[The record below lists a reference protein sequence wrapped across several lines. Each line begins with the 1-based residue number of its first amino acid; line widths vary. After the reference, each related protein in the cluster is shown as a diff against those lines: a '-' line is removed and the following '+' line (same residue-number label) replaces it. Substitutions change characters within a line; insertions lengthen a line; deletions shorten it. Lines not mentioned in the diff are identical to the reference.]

1 MKITCQRESLTNAFA
16 LAASIAPARSPKEI
30 LQNVKVTAAGGK
42 ITLTAT
48 DMEVGIR
55 LDLEEG
61 VTVETE
67 GTALLPV
74 QRTMAILRENN
85 DEVLEFETDE
95 SGIRVKGKR
104 SKFKLPGSNPDEF
117 PAVAG
122 FDEDKY
128 HVLPTRLFR
137 EMVKR
142 TVFATDSD
150 SSRFALGGVLLEMEE
165 SRVTAVGTDG
175 RRLARMEGTG
185 ESVGGH
191 QTTGASTIVPTRAI
205 QLIERALNDK
215 DETVDVAARNN
226 DLMVRTPQAVIY
238 SRLVEGRYPNW
249 RQVFP
254 TRENAVQL
262 DVTVGPLFAALRQ
275 AAIVTDHESRGIDF
289 TFADGTLKMEASTA
303 EIGESQIEIPIAYE
317 GESITM
323 TMDHRYL
330 ADFCKV
336 LDNEVSF
343 ILEIESGAAPAL
355 LTTDDGYGYVIMPM
369 ARDR

>member
-1 MKITCQRESLTNAFA
+1 MKITCQRESLTNAFG

-30 LQNVKVTAAGGK
+30 LQNVKITATGGK

-61 VTVETE
+61 VTVQTE

-104 SKFKLPGSNPDEF
+104 SKFKLPGNNPDEF

-185 ESVGGH
+185 
-191 QTTGASTIVPTRAI
+191 
-205 QLIERALNDK
+205 
-215 DETVDVAARNN
+215 
-226 DLMVRTPQAVIY
+226 
-238 SRLVEGRYPNW
+238 
-249 RQVFP
+249 
-254 TRENAVQL
+254 
-262 DVTVGPLFAALRQ
+262 
-275 AAIVTDHESRGIDF
+275 
-289 TFADGTLKMEASTA
+289 
-303 EIGESQIEIPIAYE
+303 
-317 GESITM
+317 
-323 TMDHRYL
+323 
-330 ADFCKV
+330 
-336 LDNEVSF
+336 
-343 ILEIESGAAPAL
+343 
-355 LTTDDGYGYVIMPM
+355 
-369 ARDR
+369 

>member
-30 LQNVKVTAAGGK
+30 LQNVKVTAASGK

-104 SKFKLPGSNPDEF
+104 SKFKLPGNNPDEF

-150 SSRFALGGVLLEMEE
+150 SSRFVAGIGRDRHDARLDRRHGRGFR
-165 SRVTAVGTDG
+165 SG
-175 RRLARMEGTG
+175 RRA
-185 ESVGGH
+185 
-191 QTTGASTIVPTRAI
+191 ASTGGRLRRSATWRDPTGSRHRGPTRRRPAC
-205 QLIERALNDK
+205 
-215 DETVDVAARNN
+215 AAH
-226 DLMVRTPQAVIY
+226 
-238 SRLVEGRYPNW
+238 
-249 RQVFP
+249 
-254 TRENAVQL
+254 
-262 DVTVGPLFAALRQ
+262 RQ
-275 AAIVTDHESRGIDF
+275 ARRD
-289 TFADGTLKMEASTA
+289 ADLF
-303 EIGESQIEIPIAYE
+303 
-317 GESITM
+317 
-323 TMDHRYL
+323 L
-330 ADFCKV
+330 A
-336 LDNEVSF
+336 
-343 ILEIESGAAPAL
+343 G
-355 LTTDDGYGYVIMPM
+355 
-369 ARDR
+369 